1 MPNEIDFSGIPALDD
16 VEGLSNLINQNAL
29 DNYVSNDTTPPLAT
43 PQTTPTVASN
53 PTEGTVQPI
62 ATPNS
67 APAQPAVTTPTY
79 TSEQIQQIL
88 ERNRQL
94 EAYIQTRQQAQP
106 AQPVQQSP
114 VVQKLLN
121 MGYSME
127 QINNAIAKR
136 QAQASNVNV
145 QQAQIMQKLQNLEQ
159 YIQQQEYAK
168 QEDAFIDKM
177 TSFGEKFG
185 LSEADLVTF
194 GNTALSKGI
203 NLIDVTDV
211 ESVFRAIYPEQYA
224 IRTQRMSNA
233 PTSQIFGGMSGT
245 ETPRATASKLEDAYV
260 DNFLKHSMPNLY
272 GMKTK

>member
-29 DNYVSNDTTPPLAT
+29 DNYVANDTTPPLAT
-43 PQTTPTVASN
+43 PQPTPTVASN
-53 PTEGTVQPI
+53 STEGAAQPT
-62 ATPNS
+62 ATPN
-67 APAQPAVTTPTY
+67 PVPTQPAVTAPTY
-79 TSEQIQQIL
+79 TSEQVQQIL

>member
-16 VEGLSNLINQNAL
+16 AEGLANLINQSTL
-29 DNYVSNDTTPPLAT
+29 DDYGVNNDTPPLAT
-43 PQTTPTVASN
+43 PQPTPPAE
-53 PTEGTVQPI
+53 PTPAVPNAQPVQP
-62 ATPNS
+62 TQPV
-67 APAQPAVTTPTY
+67 QPAVTAPIYTP
-79 TSEQIQQIL
+79 EQVQQIL

-94 EAYIQTRQQAQP
+94 EAYLQTRQQARP
-106 AQPVQQSP
+106 APSAQQSP
-114 VVQKLLN
+114 VVQRLLN

-136 QAQASNVNV
+136 QAQASNVNA

-168 QEDAFIDKM
+168 EESAFIDKM

-203 NLIDVTDV
+203 NLIDVTDI

>member
-29 DNYVSNDTTPPLAT
+29 DNYVANDATPPLAT
-43 PQTTPTVASN
+43 PQPTPTVVSN
-53 PTEGTVQPI
+53 PTESATQP
-62 ATPNS
+62 ATTPNTV
-67 APAQPAVTTPTY
+67 PAQPAVTAPTY
-79 TSEQIQQIL
+79 TSEQIQQII
-88 ERNRQL
+88 ERNNQL
-94 EAYIQTRQQAQP
+94 EAYIRSKQQAQP

-114 VVQKLLN
+114 VVQRLLN

>member
-29 DNYVSNDTTPPLAT
+29 DNYVVNDATPPLAT
-43 PQTTPTVASN
+43 PQPTPTVASN
-53 PTEGTVQPI
+53 STEGATQPT
-62 ATPNS
+62 ATPNPV
-67 APAQPAVTTPTY
+67 PAQPAVTAPTY
-79 TSEQIQQIL
+79 TSEQVQQIL

-94 EAYIQTRQQAQP
+94 EAYIQTRRQAQS

-127 QINNAIAKR
+127 QINNAIARR
-136 QAQASNVNV
+136 QAQASNVNI

-260 DNFLKHSMPNLY
+260 DNFLKHSMPTLY

>member
-29 DNYVSNDTTPPLAT
+29 DNYVVNDATPPLAT
-43 PQTTPTVASN
+43 PQATPTVASN
-53 PTEGTVQPI
+53 STEGAAQPT
-62 ATPNS
+62 ATSNPV
-67 APAQPAVTTPTY
+67 PAQPAVTAPTY
-79 TSEQIQQIL
+79 TSEQIQQII
-88 ERNRQL
+88 ERNNQL
-94 EAYIQTRQQAQP
+94 EAYIRSKQQTPQS
-106 AQPVQQSP
+106 QPVQQSP
-114 VVQKLLN
+114 VVQRLLN
-121 MGYSME
+121 MGYSLE

-145 QQAQIMQKLQNLEQ
+145 QQARIMQKLQNLEQ

>member
-29 DNYVSNDTTPPLAT
+29 DNYVANDATPPLAT
-43 PQTTPTVASN
+43 PQPTPTVVSN
-53 PTEGTVQPI
+53 PTESATQP
-62 ATPNS
+62 ATTPNTV
-67 APAQPAVTTPTY
+67 PAQPAVTAPTY
-79 TSEQIQQIL
+79 TSEQIQQII
-88 ERNRQL
+88 ERNNQL
-94 EAYIQTRQQAQP
+94 EAYIRSKQQAQP

-114 VVQKLLN
+114 VVQRLLN

-127 QINNAIAKR
+127 QINNAMAKR

>member
-29 DNYVSNDTTPPLAT
+29 DNYVANDATPPLAT
-43 PQTTPTVASN
+43 PQPAQTA
-53 PTEGTVQPI
+53 EGTAQPN
-62 ATPNS
+62 ATPNP
-67 APAQPAVTTPTY
+67 APVQPAVTAPTY
-79 TSEQIQQIL
+79 TSEQIQQII
-88 ERNRQL
+88 ERNNQL
-94 EAYIQTRQQAQP
+94 EAYIRSKQQTP
-106 AQPVQQSP
+106 SAQPVQQSP

>member
-29 DNYVSNDTTPPLAT
+29 DNYVVNDATPPLAT
-43 PQTTPTVASN
+43 PQPTQTAEGATQ
-53 PTEGTVQPI
+53 PT
-62 ATPNS
+62 ATPNP
-67 APAQPAVTTPTY
+67 APAQPAVTAPTY
-79 TSEQIQQIL
+79 TSEQIQQII
-88 ERNRQL
+88 ERNNQL
-94 EAYIQTRQQAQP
+94 EAYIRSKQQTP
-106 AQPVQQSP
+106 SAQPVQQSP
-114 VVQKLLN
+114 VVQRLLN

-127 QINNAIAKR
+127 QINNAIARR

-145 QQAQIMQKLQNLEQ
+145 QQARIMQKLQNLEQ

>member
-1 MPNEIDFSGIPALDD
+1 MTNEIDFSGIPALDD

-29 DNYVSNDTTPPLAT
+29 GNYVANDATPPLAT
-43 PQTTPTVASN
+43 PQPTPTVASN
-53 PTEGTVQPI
+53 STEGTAQPN
-62 ATPNS
+62 ATPNTV
-67 APAQPAVTTPTY
+67 PAQPTVTAPTY
-79 TSEQIQQIL
+79 TSEQIQHII
-88 ERNRQL
+88 ERNNQL
-94 EAYIQTRQQAQP
+94 EAYIRSKQQTPQ

-114 VVQKLLN
+114 VVQRLLN

-145 QQAQIMQKLQNLEQ
+145 QQAQIMRKLQNLEQ